1 MQTDAATPVFH
12 IIEGMIAND
21 VDDAYDLNGIRE
33 PVIELLSGFDMPGFL
48 GFIRCREDLER
59 GACRV
64 DADVDVFRETLDDAE
79 ALG

>member
-1 MQTDAATPVFH
+1 
-12 IIEGMIAND
+12 MITND
-21 VDDAYDLNGIRE
+21 VDDACDLNGVRE
-33 PVIELLSGFDMPGFL
+33 PVVKPLSGFDMPCFFGL
-48 GFIRCREDLER
+48 IGCGEYLEW